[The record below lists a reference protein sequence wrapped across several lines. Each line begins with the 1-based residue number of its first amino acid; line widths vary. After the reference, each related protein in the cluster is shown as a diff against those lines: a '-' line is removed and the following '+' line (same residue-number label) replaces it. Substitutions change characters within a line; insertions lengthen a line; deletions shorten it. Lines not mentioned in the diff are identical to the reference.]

1 VHARRGLGSRVLAR
15 DGLVMRSRVSRMRRI
30 EASSRVCDVSC
41 EQISF
46 CLGTPIERRSRTDYP
61 RSARGSSGLRSDRR
75 PGEREAC
82 VSWFEIRAVANG
94 RGARSS
100 GTHWVDCEGSISR
113 CELRGP
119 RNEGSLSRRELRGP
133 RNEGSLSR
141 RELRGPRNEGSLSR
155 RELRGPRNE
164 RKTSGCEGRI
174 DDYECGPPPSTA
186 RLLSGHRRTPGCV
199 RRPFRGKGGGPLIR
213 SRPRA
218 ASQAFR

>member
-1 VHARRGLGSRVLAR
+1 MHARRGLGSRVLAR

-133 RNEGSLSR
+133 RNE
-141 RELRGPRNEGSLSR
+141 
-155 RELRGPRNE
+155 

-186 RLLSGHRRTPGCV
+186 RLLSGHRRIPGLLLRGLRVERRTPGCV